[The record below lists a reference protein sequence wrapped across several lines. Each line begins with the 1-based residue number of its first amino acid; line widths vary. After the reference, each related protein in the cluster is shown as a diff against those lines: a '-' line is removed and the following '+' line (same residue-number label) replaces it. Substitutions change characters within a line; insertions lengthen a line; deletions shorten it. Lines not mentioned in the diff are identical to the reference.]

1 MRGLCPII
9 KDMAR
14 AVNLANDDRD
24 AMKKIIAIDQKAIA
38 HRENKAMKE
47 NIKER

>member
-14 AVNLANDDRD
+14 AVNLANNDKE
-24 AMKKIIAIDQKAIA
+24 AMEKIIAIDKKAIVQI
-38 HRENKAMKE
+38 HKE
-47 NIKER
+47 KNSETIER